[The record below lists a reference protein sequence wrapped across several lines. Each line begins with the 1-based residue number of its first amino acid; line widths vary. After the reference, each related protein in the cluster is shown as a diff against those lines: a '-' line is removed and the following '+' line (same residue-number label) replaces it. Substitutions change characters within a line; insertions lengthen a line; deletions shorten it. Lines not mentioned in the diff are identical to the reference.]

1 MDCLS
6 LSWQYQLFCLLSLLF
21 HSPFSFSSSLSSN
34 SPCSALLQ
42 FSNSLSLHSFASPSL
57 HASVIPIHSYDYRS
71 NFHMCDNSY
80 PKIVS
85 WKKDKDCCSWDGVK
99 CDDTTLL
106 VSGLDLSCSW
116 LSSSIPSNSSLFLL
130 YHLRSLNLAGN
141 NFNYSLISFEF
152 GSYKM
157 LTPLNL
163 SYSFFLA
170 KSHDG

>member
-1 MDCLS
+1 
-6 LSWQYQLFCLLSLLF
+6 
-21 HSPFSFSSSLSSN
+21 
-34 SPCSALLQ
+34 
-42 FSNSLSLHSFASPSL
+42 
-57 HASVIPIHSYDYRS
+57 
-71 NFHMCDNSY
+71 MCDNSY
-80 PKIVS
+80 PKIIS